1 MVVRSPPIRR
11 SSENYP
17 FDSRGDCLLA
27 ASSQR
32 PSDDYWQNLRLA
44 LLPWYEIPATNSHY
58 VCITSSCVYSCCIP
72 PSLLVPRCP
81 VLLLDRP
88 VCPPAL
94 HGCRELRTSAALP
107 PPGRASRWHKSNPRS
122 PTARAPVPSHVYYR
136 SHSLS

>member
-32 PSDDYWQNLRLA
+32 PPDDYWQNLRLA

-58 VCITSSCVYSCCIP
+58 VCITSSSAYSWCIP
-72 PSLLVPRCP
+72 PSHFSYPDAQFFSSTVQFVFPRFIIEMCAIAWFRVAPCQCHVPAGI
-81 VLLLDRP
+81 V
-88 VCPPAL
+88 
-94 HGCRELRTSAALP
+94 TT
-107 PPGRASRWHKSNPRS
+107 S
-122 PTARAPVPSHVYYR
+122 PTETTLF
-136 SHSLS
+136 SLSVATIP

>member
-72 PSLLVPRCP
+72 PSLLIPSRP
-81 VLLLDRP
+81 VLLFDRP
-88 VCPPAL
+88 VCLPTL
-94 HGCRELRTSAALP
+94 HNRNVRHRLVPCS
-107 PPGRASRWHKSNPRS
+107 SM
-122 PTARAPVPSHVYYR
+122 PVPCPGGDRNHVAHWNHALFALGR
-136 SHSLS
+136 HDTL